1 MSTELQS
8 ETNTAAVAAAG
19 RVKVGFIVGPT
30 GSGKTSLALSIAK
43 HLDAEIVNA
52 DSRQLYRAMDI
63 GTSKPSESERA
74 AIRHFLIDI
83 RDPDEP
89 VDVAQFVEL
98 AREAIYHIAS
108 RGKRPL
114 VVGGS
119 GLYLRALR
127 GGIFKG
133 PPASPE
139 IRRELE
145 MVARERGVGSLHDQL
160 AEIDPSAASRIQ
172 RGDLYRI
179 VRALEV
185 WRLTGITI
193 TAHQESHR
201 FASREFDDLAIGLKV
216 ERAQLYENIGRRFDL
231 MLAEGLVNEVRA
243 LLDRGYSPQKP
254 PLSTIG
260 YKEIAAYLRGEM
272 TLDAAIALAKRETR
286 RLAKRQLTWF
296 RADPLLEWI
305 DVTNAAEQA
314 KARFEEFF
322 GSTTS

>member
-8 ETNTAAVAAAG
+8 VRNTATIAP
-19 RVKVGFIVGPT
+19 RPRIRVGFIVGPT
-30 GSGKTSLALSIAK
+30 GSGKTSLALRIAR
-43 HLDAEIVNA
+43 HLEAEIINA

-63 GTSKPSESERA
+63 GTSKPSQSERV

-83 RDPDEP
+83 RNPDEP
-89 VDVAQFVEL
+89 VDVAQFVQL
-98 AREAIYHIAS
+98 AREAVYDIAS

-145 MVARERGVGSLHDQL
+145 MVARERGVGFLHDEL
-160 AEIDPSAASRIQ
+160 AGIDPSAASRIQ

-185 WRLTGITI
+185 WRLTGVPIT
-193 TAHQESHR
+193 THQEGHR
-201 FASREFDDLAIGLKV
+201 FAAREFDDLALALKV
-216 ERAQLYENIGRRFDL
+216 ERAQLYENIDRRFDL
-231 MLAEGLVNEVRA
+231 MMAEGLVNEVRT
-243 LLDRGYSPQKP
+243 LLERGYSPQKP

-260 YKEIAAYLRGEM
+260 YKEIAGYLRGEM
-272 TLDAAIALAKRETR
+272 TLEAAVALAKRETR

-296 RADPLLEWI
+296 NADPLLEWI
-305 DVTNAAEQA
+305 DVTDATEQA
-314 KARFEEFF
+314 RARFEKFF
-322 GSTTS
+322 GSPTS